1 MLTDTQRP
9 TVARAI
15 EALSMACDHAQARD
29 DTGFSKSTAGPGH
42 ELAALGPARWNDEMW
57 TYASRLAAH
66 HAQQLLKA
74 DVLSGDEF
82 AELKAQK
89 GRGLKSPF
97 LPTNWADLSEID
109 GKPAVVV
116 SNSFSKVLT
125 TVLERLPTTE
135 AFRPAGAGR
144 LWRISSR
151 FAFVLTDHLDAI
163 DLLNEDVSNI
173 VETSFSAATSEDRI
187 LGHHG
192 PLVELSDGVISF
204 RMGFDHALHAELKNG
219 KGGWINVGKSWQD
232 VTYTITPD
240 RRGHALMQAFLAGGF
255 NPVLREGVE
264 EEIARLANVE
274 PATPAAMEQRPA
286 QMEPVL
292 DLRYDETEDVVV
304 IKFRP
309 FHQPWLD
316 AIKALPRETRA
327 YRDGEWRVDADR
339 HTLAQLAEAIA
350 SAGHEA
356 RHARAAMAIQ
366 ELIAVPNSA
375 KGPSMRRP
383 MMDWSLQKS
392 G

>member
-1 MLTDTQRP
+1 MPAKAKDAAIVLTETQRP

-15 EALSMACDHAQARD
+15 EALAMACDHAQARD

-74 DVLSGDEF
+74 DVLSDGEF

-89 GRGLKSPF
+89 ERGLKSPF

-109 GKPAVVV
+109 GKLAVVV

-125 TVLERLPTTE
+125 TVLERLPATE

-151 FAFVLTDHLDAI
+151 FSFVLADHLDEI
-163 DLLNEDVSNI
+163 DLLNEGVRTA
-173 VETSFSAATSEDRI
+173 VEASLAAATSEDRI

-192 PLVELSDGVISF
+192 PIVELSGGVISF
-204 RMGFDHALHAELKNG
+204 RMGFDHALHAALKNG

-240 RRGHALMQAFLAGGF
+240 NRGHALMQVFLAGGF
-255 NPVLREGVE
+255 NPVLREGVM
-264 EEIARLANVE
+264 EEIERLAHVE
-274 PATPAAMEQRPA
+274 PAQPAVMEQQSA
-286 QMEPVL
+286 QAEPTMHI
-292 DLRYDETEDVVV
+292 RYDEAEDVVL

-316 AIKALPRETRA
+316 AIKTLPKEART

-339 HTLAQLAEAIA
+339 HTLGQLADSI
-350 SAGHEA
+350 SNAGHEA
-356 RHARAAMAIQ
+356 HHARAAMAIH

-375 KGPSMRRP
+375 KRP
-383 MMDWSLQKS
+383 AM